1 MAKQKKEKKLSGIVE
16 PSSPELWKNSD
27 FLDSDDA
34 QDIFEIMKFF
44 VIRTPYAQTSLKGVP
59 LSAHGWKGNSIKT
72 LKEKLQA
79 ELCNK
84 NLFFI
89 QESANDMKNAL
100 VAAGLV
106 DDFPTNCTHEAVCY
120 TKKDNQIQGLCYHI
134 RNCFAHGRFLLKKNG
149 TNSFFAFEDISI
161 YKKQRKV
168 SARMILKKSTL
179 LKWIEIIEGGEKNL
193 TELTT

>member
-1 MAKQKKEKKLSGIVE
+1 MAKQKKEKKMSGIVE

-27 FLDSDDA
+27 FLDGDDA
-34 QDIFEIMKFF
+34 QDIFKIMKFF

-59 LSAHGWKGNSIKT
+59 LSAHGWKGNPIKI

-79 ELCNK
+79 ELSDK
-84 NLFFI
+84 NLFFV
-89 QESANDMKNAL
+89 QDSPNDMKSAL
-100 VAAGLV
+100 ITANLV
-106 DDFPTNCTHEAVCY
+106 DNFPTNCITEAVCY

-134 RNCFAHGRFLLKKNG
+134 RNCFAHGRFLLNKNG
-149 TNSFFAFEDISI
+149 KDSFFVFEDISN

-179 LKWIEIIEGGEKNL
+179 LKWIKIIEGGEKAL
-193 TELTT
+193 SEQKQ